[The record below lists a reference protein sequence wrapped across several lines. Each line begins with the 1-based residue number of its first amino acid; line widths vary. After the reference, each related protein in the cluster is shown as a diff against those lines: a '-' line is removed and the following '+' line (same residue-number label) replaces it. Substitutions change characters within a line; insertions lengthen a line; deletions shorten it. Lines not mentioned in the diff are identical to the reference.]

1 MILRKS
7 IVLLA
12 AVTGI
17 AFHMQGCQ
25 SGGVGDPCIPEDEYQ
40 QNFPGFAATEVNLE
54 SRSFQCETR
63 VCLVYRF
70 RGRVSCPLGQEA
82 ASDVDPATGVLTAN
96 TSKSPCHIPGS
107 RDLVA
112 PVVNAQC
119 STRTAEQ
126 TVYCSCRC
134 DGPDPNAKY
143 CECPDGFACTKL
155 EDLDLGAAVAKG
167 SSQLA
172 GSYCVRKTD
181 KADVSCREPDKKKC
195 TDAGECG
202 GVKVNPLVA
211 LFRRGRSPLAVWS
224 GLFFVRRPATLI
236 FRRSRATRQTS

>member
-17 AFHMQGCQ
+17 AFHIQGCQ

-40 QNFPGFAATEVNLE
+40 QSFPGFAATEVNLE

-70 RGRVSCPLGQEA
+70 RGRVSCPLGQ
-82 ASDVDPATGVLTAN
+82 SDAQAGSDDTKDGG
-96 TSKSPCHIPGS
+96 CHVPGS
-107 RDLVA
+107 QDKVKV
-112 PVVNAQC
+112 PVNAQC
-119 STRTAEQ
+119 QSRTAEK

-134 DGPDPNAKY
+134 DGADPNAKY
-143 CECPDGFACTKL
+143 CECPDGFSCTKL
-155 EDLDLGAAVAKG
+155 EDLDLGAAVARG

-172 GSYCVRKTD
+172 GSYCVRKEDTGTPD
-181 KADVSCREPDKKKC
+181 PTCKEPDKKRC
-195 TDAGECG
+195 DGSGNCG
-202 GVKVNPLVA
+202 GVKVNPLH
-211 LFRRGRSPLAVWS
+211 RPRSGWLHD
-224 GLFFVRRPATLI
+224 PA
-236 FRRSRATRQTS
+236 

>member
-1 MILRKS
+1 MNLRKS

-12 AVTGI
+12 AVMGI
-17 AFHMQGCQ
+17 SVQSQGCQ

-40 QNFPGFAATEVNLE
+40 QEFPGFSATEVNLE

-70 RGRVSCPLGQEA
+70 RGRVSCPLGQDK
-82 ASDVDPATGVLTAN
+82 ASTVLGDSTLAN
-96 TSKSPCHIPGS
+96 ASTSPCHIPGS
-107 RDLVA
+107 QELVK
-112 PVVNAQC
+112 PVVTPQC
-119 STRTAEQ
+119 ATRTAEK

-143 CECPDGFACTKL
+143 CKCPDGFGCKKL

-172 GSYCVRKTD
+172 GSYCVRDDDATD
-181 KADVSCREPDKKKC
+181 RACEIADQKSCKAESKN
-195 TDAGECG
+195 CG
-202 GVKVNPLVA
+202 GAIVNP
-211 LFRRGRSPLAVWS
+211 
-224 GLFFVRRPATLI
+224 
-236 FRRSRATRQTS
+236 